1 MYKFENETCNDVTH
15 LHIFNKLIYIPE
27 VTMLWFSAPF
37 RPRLVTR
44 HFRPHEIQTRVQLC
58 CFLTGRA
65 RSAAPFRPRLVTRH
79 FRPHEIRTRVQLC
92 CFLTG
97 RARTA
102 WKLRMKKFLQDVKM
116 DVRFKKA
123 GAGQKLNEHRRLET
137 QGSTH
142 TSPEVPRQEPTA
154 SSQMA
159 GQAALERVGK
169 RQCKTMDSSRRAVL
183 REVEK
188 EKLKAQTSAASQKA
202 ENVVKTTLQDD
213 PMFSVHG
220 VTFICPFTGAILD
233 KGEREARIKEAILQR
248 FSEDPVQASIMMI
261 RSLNKDG
268 EKVKTAVDTIGKY
281 IDNICKNSEEKYR
294 KIRTQNKVFQEKVVC
309 IKGTEEFLQAVGF
322 EMMSLPVP
330 EQEVEENY
338 LVLHQ
343 DFDPEK
349 LHELYKRLQCAE
361 PIRARLNRDRKL
373 FTPSTRASRFNL
385 PNEFYNLTLEEIR
398 REQQQRTEDVE
409 RNALLRTKV
418 MREKELQREIR
429 KYNFALL
436 RIRLPDGHILQGTF
450 YARETMRD
458 LFEFVRSSLQNDWQP
473 FELIGPD
480 GHRLPEDNSLL
491 AEKRLAPAALVTF
504 AWEVSVQADVE
515 AAGVSQD
522 SCLDPDLMM
531 SVLTLS

>member
-1 MYKFENETCNDVTH
+1 
-15 LHIFNKLIYIPE
+15 
-27 VTMLWFSAPF
+27 
-37 RPRLVTR
+37 
-44 HFRPHEIQTRVQLC
+44 
-58 CFLTGRA
+58 
-65 RSAAPFRPRLVTRH
+65 
-79 FRPHEIRTRVQLC
+79 
-92 CFLTG
+92 
-97 RARTA
+97 
-102 WKLRMKKFLQDVKM
+102 MKKFLQDVKM

-361 PIRARLNRDRKL
+361 PIRAQLNRDRKL